1 MGPISFQTDLT
12 TVSFSRRK
20 LMHRNRA
27 LSVLLGLS
35 EVLSQSKGL
44 NELLTQAL
52 DYVLEHTAFD
62 AGRVYLM
69 EPDRQSLRLAA
80 FRGMDVQGLERV
92 NLEEGFT
99 GRAAK
104 SCAFIAQSVDA
115 LGDAK
120 RAELLLSKGI
130 HTVVCVPFVVL
141 DRVEGVMNLAAKSPM
156 QLHQDEVDLL
166 MMIGHLIGVAA
177 IHAETEEILREI
189 VEELQQRNETIQL
202 FVSTVGHDLKGPA
215 VAAYGFAKRLH
226 ERYAKLLDERG
237 MLYCEQ
243 ILKATRQIAC
253 MVDELN
259 NFLRTREMAVRL
271 QPLPVASLWDSLRQE
286 FASELAKKSVHWSE
300 HSRVTEVTADEVLVL
315 RALRN
320 LVQNALSHAGPGLRS
335 LQVGC
340 EEREG
345 FYVFWVADDGEG
357 IPFEHQRK
365 LFEPFARLKPSKG
378 VEGSGLGLAI
388 VREVAHRHGG
398 EAWVRSEPGKGAV
411 FFFSLAKV
419 AEMACGCVPPHNH
432 AAEAPRHDTK
442 DIS

>member
-1 MGPISFQTDLT
+1 MVPLSFQSDLT
-12 TVSFSRRK
+12 TVSFSRKK

-35 EVLSQSKGL
+35 EVLSQSKDL
-44 NELLTQAL
+44 EQLLSQAL

-80 FRGMDVQGLERV
+80 YRGMDVEGLERV
-92 NLEEGFT
+92 SLDEGFT

-104 SCAFIAQSVDA
+104 SCSFIAQSVQA
-115 LGDAK
+115 LGDPR
-120 RAELLLSKGI
+120 RAELLVSKGI
-130 HTVVCVPFVVL
+130 HTVVCVPFVVS
-141 DRVEGVMNLAAKSPM
+141 DRVEGVMNLASKSPIH
-156 QLHQDEVDLL
+156 LDQDEVDLL

-189 VEELQQRNETIQL
+189 VEELQQRNETIKL

-215 VAAYGFAKRLH
+215 VAAYGFANRLH
-226 ERYAKLLDERG
+226 ERYGPVLDERG
-237 MLYCEQ
+237 RLYCDQ
-243 ILKATRQIAC
+243 ILKATKQIAC

-259 NFLRTREMAVRL
+259 NFVRTREMVLRL
-271 QPLPVASLWDSLRQE
+271 QTVPVSSLWDSLRQE
-286 FASELAKKSVHWSE
+286 FAAELARRSVQWSQL
-300 HSRVTEVTADEVLVL
+300 SRLTEVTVDEVMVL

-320 LVQNALSHAGPGLRS
+320 LVQNALNHAGPTMRS

-340 EEREG
+340 EERQG
-345 FYVFWVADDGEG
+345 FFVFWVADDGEG
-357 IPFEHQRK
+357 IPLEHQRK
-365 LFEPFARLKPSKG
+365 LFEPFARLKPSSTS
-378 VEGSGLGLAI
+378 EGSGLGLAI

-411 FFFSLAKV
+411 FFFSVAKPV
-419 AEMACGCVPPHNH
+419 KTESPCASQGG
-432 AAEAPRHDTK
+432 
-442 DIS
+442 